1 MESSEDSGLEKSRVV
16 LLGALFLMAWVF
28 LQPARAENAGESGN
42 NRMTV
47 KFKSN
52 CASCHG
58 TDGAGTPLGKS
69 MNAPDLRSAE
79 VEKHSHAELAEIIA
93 NGKKDMPA
101 FKKRITEDQIRGLVQ
116 YVRERA
122 MHKASE

>member
-1 MESSEDSGLEKSRVV
+1 MEISQDSGLEKSRVV
-16 LLGALFLMAWVF
+16 LLGALFLMAWLF

-79 VEKHSHAELAEIIA
+79 VQKHSDAELACELARLGHRVARRTVAKYRAVLGI
-93 NGKKDMPA
+93 PPHH
-101 FKKRITEDQIRGLVQ
+101 
-116 YVRERA
+116 ERA
-122 MHKASE
+122 AKLASR